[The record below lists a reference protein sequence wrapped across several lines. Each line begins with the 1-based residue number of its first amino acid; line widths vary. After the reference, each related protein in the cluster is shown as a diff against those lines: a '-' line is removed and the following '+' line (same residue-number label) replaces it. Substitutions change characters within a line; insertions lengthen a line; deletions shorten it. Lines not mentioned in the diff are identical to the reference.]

1 MKKITLIILLF
12 TGLMAHA
19 QYVDGKP
26 LSEIDKEFVQIW
38 ISQSKSGSQVYV
50 DVGQERKYL
59 YGKNNLTNLEGK
71 DIETLSH
78 VPLINKMILLGYDV
92 VDVASLKKDNV
103 NTLLYSFRKK
113 VKTRH

>member
-1 MKKITLIILLF
+1 MKKLLFIAFILLA
-12 TGLMAHA
+12 TAAHA

-26 LSEIDKEFVQIW
+26 LSEIDKEFVQVW

-50 DVGQERKYL
+50 DYGQERKYL
-59 YGKNNLTNLEGK
+59 YGKNNLTDLEGK

-78 VPLINKMILLGYDV
+78 VPLVNQMIMIGYDL
-92 VDVASLKKDNV
+92 VDVASLKKENV

-113 VKTRH
+113 IKSRY